1 MLNALRRLSLTGDS
15 AIGRVAV
22 ATLCVL
28 ATPFLTMAPSLA
40 QNNAGDG
47 VQAEMLTRG
56 ALLFGAGGCANC
68 HTDTKKKGKPL
79 AGGHAFETPFGT
91 FYSPNI
97 SADRTHGIGGW
108 SDADFIRA
116 MREGEAPDGSH
127 YFPVFPYTSFTNM
140 TDADLLAL
148 KAHIFT
154 LPAVAQPNQP
164 HDVPFPFNV
173 RFGQVFWKMLFFT
186 KGPFRPDPQR
196 SPEWNR
202 GAYLS
207 NAVAHCSEC
216 HTSRNMLG
224 ALDRDRWLAGT
235 RKGEGPEGLAV
246 PNITPHPQKGI
257 GKWSIEQIAEYLGSG
272 QLPDGDYAGSLM
284 AEVIENGTDKLSES
298 DRRAIAVYLKSL
310 PPL

>member
-1 MLNALRRLSLTGDS
+1 MRRAAIAALYVSVLQFVVALPSSAQDS
-15 AIGRVAV
+15 
-22 ATLCVL
+22 
-28 ATPFLTMAPSLA
+28 P
-40 QNNAGDG
+40 QNSSQKSAG
-47 VQAEMLTRG
+47 AELLTRG
-56 ALLFGAGGCANC
+56 TLLFGVGGCANC

-97 SADRTHGIGGW
+97 SADKTHGIGGW

-116 MREGEAPDGSH
+116 MRDGEATDGSH
-127 YFPVFPYTSFTNM
+127 FFPVFPYPSFTNM

-148 KAHIFT
+148 KAYIFT
-154 LPAVAQPNQP
+154 LPAVAQPNKP

-186 KGPFRPDPQR
+186 KGPFRPDPSK

-224 ALDRDRWLAGT
+224 ALDGDRWLAGT
-235 RKGEGPEGLAV
+235 KKGEGPEGLAV
-246 PNITPHPQKGI
+246 PNITPHPQNGI
-257 GKWSIEQIAEYLGSG
+257 GKWSIEEIAEYLGSG

-310 PPL
+310 RPL